1 MKKEVFLAILV
12 GFVIGLIITFGVW
25 QANKAIKSS
34 STLPKTSEIDQ
45 SLSPTPEANKS
56 SLTILAP
63 ADELLSKLPTVTVKG
78 IYLPGAQIVIIYE
91 KGEKLLK
98 ADNNG
103 NFEIEIGL
111 VTGENQIEINGF
123 TKEGDEAKQT
133 ITVVYTTVDI

>member
-1 MKKEVFLAILV
+1 MQKEVFLAIFI
-12 GFVIGLIITFGVW
+12 GFIIGLLITFGVW

-34 STLPKTSEIDQ
+34 SSLPKISETAPSQ
-45 SLSPTPEANKS
+45 SPTPEVNKS
-56 SLTILAP
+56 SLSILAP
-63 ADELLSKLPTVTVKG
+63 TDEFLSKQATVTVKG
-78 IYLPGAQIVIIYE
+78 SYLPGAQIVILYE

-111 VTGENQIEINGF
+111 VTGENQIEIDGF
-123 TKEGDEAKQT
+123 TKEGDEAKQI